1 MKFGNGCWIQKERC
15 ACFSPAQV
23 TKTEAGQSGVTVIA
37 PTTPILQKGD
47 TLGGVN
53 LTIEITAPMPDVLR
67 VRASH
72 YLGAADH
79 GPSFEL
85 NLEENAGMAVMDS
98 EELLTVESGAL
109 RLEIRKNPWSMAYY
123 RDGRMLCESGRKDLA
138 YLKTDWKGSYYYVD
152 SGDKDAY
159 MRQQLSLDVGE
170 LIYGLGERF
179 TPFVKNGQSVDIWN
193 EDGGTSTDL
202 SYKNVPFY
210 LSGKGYGVFV
220 NHTEKVSFEVGTE
233 AVDKVAF
240 SVPGEKLDYF
250 LIAGDDLKGVL
261 QNYTALIG
269 RPPLPEAWTFGLW
282 LSTSFTTDYDEE
294 TVMKFVDGMRERDIP
309 LSVFHFD
316 CFWMREFQWCDF
328 EWDPRVF
335 PKPEEML
342 KKLHEKGLRICVWI
356 NPYIGQASSLF
367 GEGMEQG
374 YFLKRPDG
382 SVWQWDMW
390 QPGMALIDFTNPEA
404 CRWYKEKLSAL
415 VDMGVDCFKTDFG
428 ERIPVDC
435 VYANGMDPVKMHNFY
450 TYLYNRTVHEVLEE
464 KQGEGRGI
472 LFARSA
478 TAGSQKFPV
487 HWGGDCWSTYPA
499 MEQSL
504 RGGLSLQLS
513 GFGFWSHDI
522 GGFEHTST
530 ADVYKRWCAFGLLSS
545 HSRLHGSSSYRV
557 PWTYGEEAVDVLRF
571 FTKLKMRL
579 MPYLYEAAMQA
590 HRTGIPM
597 MRAMVLEF
605 PEDRTCRYLD
615 KQYMLGDALLVAPIM
630 NADSIGEYYLPE
642 GVWTNFFTGER
653 RQGGK
658 WYAESYG
665 YCDIPLWVRPHS
677 IVAFGAGEE
686 SPEYDYLEGTAF
698 RIYELEEGR
707 EASASVV
714 GMAEKREV
722 FSVTALRQ
730 GREITVRPDR
740 EGNFTVELIG
750 VQAQSA
756 QGASWEVQ
764 GDKTVLSD
772 CGTCIRVF
780 V

>member
-1 MKFGNGCWIQKERC
+1 MKFGNGCWLQKENC
-15 ACFSPAQV
+15 ACFSPVQV
-23 TKTEAGQSGVTVIA
+23 TKTEIDRSAVRLIA

-53 LTIEITAPMPDVLR
+53 LTIEISTPMPDVIR
-67 VRASH
+67 VRTAH
-72 YLGAADH
+72 YLGAADR
-79 GPSFEL
+79 GPAFEL
-85 NLEENAGMAVMDS
+85 HMDENTEVEAVDR
-98 EELLTVESGAL
+98 EDLLIVKSGAL
-109 RLEIRKNPWSMAYY
+109 RLEVRKDPWSMTYY
-123 RDGRMLCESGRKDLA
+123 RGDRKLCGSGRKDLA
-138 YLKTDWKGSYYYVD
+138 YMKTDWKGSGYYV
-152 SGDKDAY
+152 SSSDKDAY

-170 LIYGLGERF
+170 LLYGLGERF

-233 AVDKVAF
+233 AVDKVEF
-240 SVPGEKLDYF
+240 SVPGERLDYF
-250 LIAGDDLKGVL
+250 LIAGEDLKGVL
-261 QNYTALIG
+261 KNYTALTG

-294 TVMKFVDGMRERDIP
+294 TVTEFVDGMRERQIP

-328 EWDPRVF
+328 EWDPRMF
-335 PKPEEML
+335 PEPVQML
-342 KKLHEKGLRICVWI
+342 DRLHKKGLRVCVWI
-356 NPYIGQASSLF
+356 NPYIGQASALF
-367 GEGMEQG
+367 REGMEQG
-374 YFLKRPDG
+374 YFLRRPDG

-390 QPGMALIDFTNPEA
+390 QPGMAVVDFTNPEA
-404 CRWYKEKLSAL
+404 CCWYREKLSAL

-435 VYANGMDPVKMHNFY
+435 VYANGMDPVKMHNYY
-450 TYLYNRTVHEVLEE
+450 TYLYNKTVYEVLEE
-464 KQGEGRGI
+464 KKGEGKAV

-478 TAGSQKFPV
+478 TVGGQKFPV

-522 GGFEHTST
+522 GGFEQTST

-545 HSRLHGSSSYRV
+545 HSRLHGSTSYRV
-557 PWTYGEEAVDVLRF
+557 PWAYDEEAVEVLRF
-571 FTKLKMRL
+571 FTRLKLRL
-579 MPYLYEAAMQA
+579 MPYLYGAAMQA
-590 HRTGIPM
+590 HRTGVPV

-605 PEDRTCRYLD
+605 PQDRTCRYLD

-630 NADSIGEYYLPE
+630 NEEGIGEYYLPE
-642 GVWTNFFTGER
+642 GVWTNFFTGEKR
-653 RQGGK
+653 PGGR
-658 WYAESYG
+658 WYSERYG
-665 YCDIPLWVRPHS
+665 YCDIPFWVRPGS
-677 IVAFGAGEE
+677 IVAVGAGEE

-698 RIYELEEGR
+698 RVYEPEDKKTV
-707 EASASVV
+707 SVSVV
-714 GMAEKREV
+714 GAQEKSEV
-722 FSVTALRQ
+722 FHLTVCRQ
-730 GREITVRPDR
+730 GQELTVRADR
-740 EGNFTVELIG
+740 QGNFTVELIG
-750 VQAQSA
+750 VRALDV
-756 QGASWEVQ
+756 QGAAWEVR
-764 GDKTVLSD
+764 GDTTVLAA
-772 CGTCIRVF
+772 CGTEVK
-780 V
+780 VKL